1 MSLVTLLLVPL
12 LASTPKVPVL
22 ECEDLPH
29 VLEMLERGHYASDQV
44 GPLAEKRSI
53 DQFIES
59 LDPSKNLLLKSDVTR
74 LQKELPNLF
83 LSMRRGNC
91 GVLSTASNLVIER
104 TKEDEKIVR
113 QLLTNGYKLDEN
125 VEILLDSEKRGYAKT
140 AKERADRVRRL
151 VHFQISNFLLAGLEL
166 DAAKKKVL
174 HRYELAVKRTERR
187 RSQTE
192 LPALYAEAFASA
204 LDPHSSFLSA
214 ETLADFQIHM
224 RLSLEGIGAV
234 LRTEDGFTV
243 VQSLVPGG
251 QADKQNILRPKDKIT
266 AVAQEGEEPVDVIDM
281 DLRDVVGMI
290 RGPKGTQVTLTI
302 LREGKDTKSFDV
314 NIVRDKIDVK
324 EQAAKI
330 SYETIKRG
338 KKAYEIGVIELP
350 SFYGGDPR
358 EGRSSY
364 LDMRRLLGEAREKGV
379 DGIVLDLSK
388 NGGGLLEDAVRI
400 SGLFIKTGGI
410 VATKDADG
418 DQDVLEDEDPAVVYN
433 GPLVVLT
440 SPVSASASEILA
452 GALKDYRRAV
462 IVGGGAHTF
471 GKGTVQKLQPLPRGL
486 GALKIT
492 TGMFFVP
499 SGQSTQQVGVASD
512 IVVPSIFASYDMG
525 EKSLDFS
532 LPPQSTRPF
541 VSGDANGKDPDARW
555 RPISSSVIPRLKKK
569 SAARVAK
576 NDVMK
581 EIQREIADAKKK
593 KSKVKLSELR
603 REAKEEKKKNGDSK
617 EEPSEDEE
625 SDFERYQKAFVKEG
639 AQILVDLIG
648 ITG

>member
-1 MSLVTLLLVPL
+1 MSLVTLLFVPL
-12 LASTPKVPVL
+12 LASAPETPVL

-29 VLEMLERGHYASDQV
+29 VLEMLERGHYASDEV
-44 GPLAEKRSI
+44 GPLAKKRSV

-59 LDPSKNLLLKSDVTR
+59 LDPSKNLLLKSDVRR
-74 LQKELPNLF
+74 LKKELPTLF

-113 QLLTNGYKLDEN
+113 RLLGNGYKLDEN
-125 VEILLDSEKRGYAKT
+125 VELLLDSEKRGYAKSP
-140 AKERADRVRRL
+140 KERADRVRRL
-151 VHFQISNFLLAGLEL
+151 VHFQISNFLLAGLKL

-174 HRYELAVKRTERR
+174 HRYQLAVKRTKRR
-187 RSQTE
+187 RSTSE
-192 LPALYAEAFASA
+192 LPGLYAEAFASA

-243 VQSLVPGG
+243 IQSLVPGG

-266 AVAQEGEEPVDVIDM
+266 AVAQDGEEPVDVIDM

-290 RGPKGTQVTLTI
+290 RGPKGTKVTLTI
-302 LREGKDTKSFDV
+302 LREGKETKSFDV
-314 NIVRDKIDVK
+314 TIVRDKIDVK

-330 SYETIKRG
+330 TYDTVKRG
-338 KKAYEIGVIELP
+338 KKAYKVGVIELP

-358 EGRSSY
+358 VGRSSY
-364 LDMRRLLGEAREKGV
+364 LDMRRLLGEARENDV

-462 IVGGGAHTF
+462 IVGGGDHTF

-499 SGQSTQQVGVASD
+499 SGQSTQQIGVASD

-541 VSGDANGKDPDARW
+541 VSGDANGEDPEGHW
-555 RPISSSVIPRLKKK
+555 RPISSTLIPKLKRK
-569 SAARVAK
+569 SAVRVSK
-576 NDVMK
+576 NPVMK
-581 EIQREIADAKKK
+581 EIKKEIADAKKK

-603 REAKEEKKKNGDSK
+603 REAKEEKAKNGGSEEKPD
-617 EEPSEDEE
+617 EEPE

-639 AQILVDLIG
+639 AQILVDLIEL
-648 ITG
+648 TR